1 MNIVIAVAATFVAAG
16 ALNAQTMDPL
26 SIDAKQAYEK
36 VKSNILASAEK
47 MPEENYSFR
56 PAPRVRTFGQILGHL
71 AEEQYIYCGAVKGEQ
86 KAVDAEKTKPLK
98 ADLMAVLREAYA
110 YCDAAYN
117 GLTDATAV
125 QMVRRGQGE
134 RTKLGI
140 LWRNTIHNESHYGN
154 LVTYMRIK
162 GLTPP
167 STEGQ

>member
-1 MNIVIAVAATFVAAG
+1 MNIVIAVAATFVAAL
-16 ALNAQTMDPL
+16 ALNAQTMNPL
-26 SIDAKQAYEK
+26 SIDAKQAYEN

-86 KAVDAEKTKPLK
+86 KAGDAEKTETLK

-110 YCDAAYN
+110 YCDAVYN

-125 QMVRRGQGE
+125 QMVRRGEKE
-134 RTKLGI
+134 RTKPGKI
-140 LWRNTIHNESHYGN
+140 SGNTKPNKTQYGKIRY
-154 LVTYMRIK
+154 LIAIK
-162 GLTPP
+162 GVSAP
-167 STEGQ
+167 SAERH